1 MITTRLPHHT
11 NTTGITTPHQVP
23 QSLLHHHHSC
33 TTITTS
39 KSHYTKHRNHHTL
52 PHQAPSPPPPHT
64 TIPTHANH
72 FHHNHSHNHNHNH
85 HFRHTTLHNQ
95 HMPTTSATRPL
106 PERRAFSGRRE
117 DTRAGDSARVIADG
131 PGDIILT
138 GGMRLMRRPDG
149 ERAREPPGG
158 TSRLLSPR
166 IKPPER
172 TRSPQV
178 LQLAAHDED
187 KRLTRHMQRWSKSG
201 IENQESGIGNQE
213 SGIRNQE
220 PDRSQR
226 RARSIS
232 PPTRVTTTC
241 VEAATFDLPPDM
253 IDPKAIEWVLM
264 GCERVTKEATSPPT
278 TPLLRPLVALR
289 PVNDLSRRPHHPHSH
304 HDPHPHPHHDPPTTA
319 PTTVSG
325 RDLHDPRLAG
335 LRALYDHHR
344 AKELLHDPRARD
356 LLAHYPLLYHYY
368 QAGGVFPS
376 SSATEGSQQ
385 ATPLAPPPA
394 PPTTAHLSPA
404 PAHRLTPHALS
415 AFTRLDLLKA
425 STKGVPD
432 GPPPRPFDLSMG
444 SSPRVSAPT
453 HAPTSTTTTTHTSSV
468 GVQDLKSPCSAPPS
482 SSPSA
487 APPPT
492 RGSSSPAALT
502 PQARLVGEAMT
513 PSPAARVDPSAHADA
528 TAPPLPAPPPPPS
541 APPSGGINSSSHAP
555 NAVTVTP
562 IKKALGSGGVTKPAK
577 TFTCPECGKVFNA
590 HYNLTRHMPVHTG
603 ARPFVCKVCG
613 KGFRQAS
620 TLCRH
625 KIIHTSEKP
634 HKCPTCGKCFNRSS
648 TLNTHV
654 RIHQGYKPY
663 VCEFCGKGFHQ
674 KGNYKNHKL
683 THSGEK
689 AYKCHV
695 CNKAFHQ
702 IYNLTFHMHTHNDK
716 KPFQCSICGKGF
728 CRNFDLKKHMRKL
741 HENGPYVSPSPAGS
755 PGSDVA
761 ITSSASAPPPP
772 RQFSVLPSL
781 MGASASLPTSMSMGS
796 LGSLS
801 HPPPTMPPPLPAHFM
816 NPFLIAPPAL
826 PAGAAAPFLHKIPS
840 LLG

>member
-1 MITTRLPHHT
+1 M
-11 NTTGITTPHQVP
+11 TPYP
-23 QSLLHHHHSC
+23 
-33 TTITTS
+33 
-39 KSHYTKHRNHHTL
+39 R
-52 PHQAPSPPPPHT
+52 PPP
-64 TIPTHANH
+64 
-72 FHHNHSHNHNHNH
+72 
-85 HFRHTTLHNQ
+85 
-95 HMPTTSATRPL
+95 AT
-106 PERRAFSGRRE
+106 A
-117 DTRAGDSARVIADG
+117 
-131 PGDIILT
+131 
-138 GGMRLMRRPDG
+138 
-149 ERAREPPGG
+149 
-158 TSRLLSPR
+158 
-166 IKPPER
+166 
-172 TRSPQV
+172 
-178 LQLAAHDED
+178 
-187 KRLTRHMQRWSKSG
+187 
-201 IENQESGIGNQE
+201 
-213 SGIRNQE
+213 
-220 PDRSQR
+220 
-226 RARSIS
+226 
-232 PPTRVTTTC
+232 
-241 VEAATFDLPPDM
+241 
-253 IDPKAIEWVLM
+253 
-264 GCERVTKEATSPPT
+264 
-278 TPLLRPLVALR
+278 
-289 PVNDLSRRPHHPHSH
+289 
-304 HDPHPHPHHDPPTTA
+304 
-319 PTTVSG
+319 SG

-425 STKGVPD
+425 RSQCQVASSCTSSLLYTSASTKGVPD

-444 SSPRVSAPT
+444 SSPRVSAPV
-453 HAPTSTTTTTHTSSV
+453 HAPTSTTTTHTSSV
-468 GVQDLKSPCSAPPS
+468 GVQDLKSPS
-482 SSPSA
+482 S

-492 RGSSSPAALT
+492 SPGAPPTGGSSSPAALT
-502 PQARLVGEAMT
+502 PQARVGGEVVA
-513 PSPAARVDPSAHADA
+513 PSPAPRVDHSAHALAASTPRA
-528 TAPPLPAPPPPPS
+528 TPPIPS
-541 APPSGGINSSSHAP
+541 RSRPSRRPWGRGAWLSRRKRSP
-555 NAVTVTP
+555 VP
-562 IKKALGSGGVTKPAK
+562 
-577 TFTCPECGKVFNA
+577 CGKGVQR

-603 ARPFVCKVCG
+603 ARPFVCKVRG

-755 PGSDVA
+755 PGSDAA

-781 MGASASLPTSMSMGS
+781 MGASASLPTSMGMGS

-801 HPPPTMPPPLPAHFM
+801 HPPPAMPPPLPAHFM

-826 PAGAAAPFLHKIPS
+826 PAAAAAPFLHKIPS